1 MSRFVFLTFNGLSF
15 GIIYA
20 AVALSLVLIW
30 RTTRVLNFAQGAMAT
45 ATAYAALSVT
55 HATGSYWLGFAAALV
70 AGLVLGALVE
80 VVAFRRTENAP
91 PLNSVVVGVGLL
103 IVIEAALGMI
113 YGNANS
119 RNFAGAFSTDSYSVG
134 GIALFSNRDI
144 FTVVSVLSVMLALA
158 ALLTWTPTGLRMRAA
173 AFAPEVARLLGVRVG
188 RMLTL
193 GWALAGLVGALAGL
207 LVIPSGLVIIPQ
219 SMDGVFVLGFTGAVV
234 GGLDSPVGA
243 VVGGVGTGLVL
254 SYASGYLG
262 SDLTLLAALLLLIV
276 VLLVRPNGLFSGPQA
291 RRV

>member
-20 AVALSLVLIW
+20 AVALALVFIW

-55 HATGSYWLGFAAALV
+55 QATGSYWLGFAAALLG
-70 AGLVLGALVE
+70 GLVLGALVE
-80 VVAFRRTENAP
+80 ILAFRRAEQAP
-91 PLNSVVVGVGLL
+91 PLNSIVVGVGLI

-119 RNFAGAFSTDSYSVG
+119 RNFPPAFSTDTHSVG
-134 GIALFSNRDI
+134 GIALFSNQDI
-144 FTVVSVLSVMLALA
+144 FTVVSVLGVMLALA

-193 GWALAGLVGALAGL
+193 GWALAGLVGALAGML
-207 LVIPSGLVIIPQ
+207 AIPSGLVIIPQ

-243 VVGGVGTGLVL
+243 VVGAVGTGLVL

-262 SDLTLLAALLLLIV
+262 SDLTLLAALLLLIL
-276 VLLVRPNGLFSGPQA
+276 VLLVRPNGLFSGPQT